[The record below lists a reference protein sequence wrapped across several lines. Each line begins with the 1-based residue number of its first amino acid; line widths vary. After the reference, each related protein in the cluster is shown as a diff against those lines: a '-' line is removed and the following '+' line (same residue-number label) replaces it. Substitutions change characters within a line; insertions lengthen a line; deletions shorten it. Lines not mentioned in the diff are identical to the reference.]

1 MDQDLGWWVRVA
13 LDGWD
18 ARPGPRYR
26 RVAEGVA
33 AAIERG
39 LLSAGDRLPAERILA
54 EGLGLSRGTV
64 VRCFDEL
71 ADAGLV
77 ERRQGA
83 GTYVRARPA
92 WTQAP
97 KQSPASALLQRRLDE
112 DRETIDLSLSV
123 PAGTEHLP
131 EVAAGVQAD
140 WRGHGLHPA
149 GLPALRAALATHLTR
164 RLGLP
169 TTADQLIVTSGAQHA
184 LTLVAAAAVS
194 PDRTVITACPTYPGL
209 AGALAGRG
217 GRLLGVG
224 VDSLGIDVNAV
235 RRAAGRLAAPVI
247 YVDPCGH
254 NPTGAVLT
262 RSRHEP
268 LLAAARSS
276 DGLLVEDLAQA
287 GLALDEDPE
296 PVPPLAASDDSV
308 VAIGSLSKMFWAG
321 LRIGWIRA
329 PAALRGHLL
338 RLRSA
343 NDLAPGVP
351 GQLFAA
357 RLLEAVDDAWHG
369 QLRAALAA
377 RRDLL
382 VNAIRQR
389 LPAWAVEPPAAGLS
403 LYARLPLADSE
414 TYAHRAAR
422 YGVLVTPGAA
432 CCVDRRHFAGVRLSI
447 AESPHTLETAVDR
460 LAAAWED
467 HSRDVAATRPPGG

>member
-13 LDGWD
+13 LDGWA

-39 LLSAGDRLPAERILA
+39 LLAAGDRLPAERLLA

-71 ADAGLV
+71 AGAGLV

-97 KQSPASALLQRRLDE
+97 RRSAASALLQRRLDE

-131 EVAAGVQAD
+131 VVAAGDPAE

-149 GLPALRAALATHLTR
+149 GLPELRAALATHLTH

-169 TTADQLIVTSGAQHA
+169 TTAEQLIVTSGAQHA
-184 LTLVAAAAVS
+184 LTLIAAAAVS
-194 PDRTVITACPTYPGL
+194 VDRTVITACPTYPGL

-224 VDSLGIDVNAV
+224 VDSLGIDAQAV
-235 RRAAGRLAAPVI
+235 RRAASRLASPVI

-254 NPTGAVLT
+254 NPTGALLA
-262 RSRHEP
+262 RSRREP
-268 LLAAARSS
+268 LLAAARAG

-287 GLALDEDPE
+287 GLTLDEDAE
-296 PVPPLAASDDSV
+296 PVAPLAASDESV
-308 VAIGSLSKMFWAG
+308 VAVGSLSKMFWAG

-351 GQLFAA
+351 GQWYAT
-357 RLLEAVDDAWHG
+357 RLLAAADEAWSG
-369 QLRAALAA
+369 KLRAALAA

-382 VNAIRQR
+382 VTALRRR
-389 LPAWAVEPPAAGLS
+389 LPAWEVEPPAAGLS
-403 LYARLPLADSE
+403 VYARLPVADSE

-432 CCVDRRHFAGVRLSI
+432 CCVDRRHFAGVRLSF
-447 AESPHTLETAVDR
+447 AESPHTLDAAVDR
-460 LAAAWED
+460 LAAAWEE
-467 HSRDVAATRPPGG
+467 HSRDVAATRGRA